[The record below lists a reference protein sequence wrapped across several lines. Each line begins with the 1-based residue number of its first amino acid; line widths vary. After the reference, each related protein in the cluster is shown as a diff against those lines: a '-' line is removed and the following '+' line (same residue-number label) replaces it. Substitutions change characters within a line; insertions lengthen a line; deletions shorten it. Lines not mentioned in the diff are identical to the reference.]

1 MERTAGPGIRR
12 TAIDDTP
19 RSGTRRA
26 RLSPPAIL
34 LLLLCAGLIATSVV
48 QAQPL
53 HGTRPLVQVTSQQWQ
68 RAITRWT
75 AYPAGS
81 WVARSGNLTNG
92 SPGRKFCGPGGDR
105 PNNCSLVSLIAA
117 PNHIPTTRYAVEARV
132 RFGGVSDGPFGG
144 LVLLSRMSSA
154 ADPWLFVGTHGI
166 FGRCGTGPVLIGKVP
181 DDIQPC
187 GLSILARPNPP
198 IWNYRD
204 DHRWHVYRLEVRD
217 RQYRLFIDGRKMEVI
232 KNWRGPNLRP
242 PVGRGARFG
251 FYLNSGNTRA
261 TRNRLWVKSVMITA
275 LPAAPQ
281 R

>member
-1 MERTAGPGIRR
+1 VERTAAPGIRR

-26 RLSPPAIL
+26 QLSPPAIL

-53 HGTRPLVQVTSQQWQ
+53 HRTRPLVQVTSQQWQ
-68 RAITRWT
+68 QAITRWT

-81 WVARSGNLTNG
+81 WVVHSGNLRNG

-105 PNNCSLVSLIAA
+105 PNNCAFLSLIAA
-117 PNHIPTTRYAVEARV
+117 PYHIPTTRYAVEARM

-166 FGRCGTGPVLIGKVP
+166 FGRCGTGPVLIGTVAP
-181 DDIQPC
+181 PQPC
-187 GLSILARPNPP
+187 GLSFPSRLNPP
-198 IWNYRD
+198 IWNYHD
-204 DHRWHVYRLEVRD
+204 GNRWHVYRLEVRD
-217 RQYRLFIDGRKMEVI
+217 GQYRLFIDGRQMEVI
-232 KNWRGPNLRP
+232 KTWRGPHLRP
-242 PVGRGARFG
+242 PVGRGTRFG
-251 FYLNSGNTRA
+251 FYLTSGNTRD
-261 TRNRLWVKSVMITA
+261 TSTRLWVKSLTITS
-275 LPAAPQ
+275 LPASAQ